1 MRVRQT
7 LDREPNG
14 LVRTAAMSDNFY
26 QHSTLCACG
35 KSFWAVDGWC
45 NKCGV
50 PRERM
55 EPIGVSMLDKKS
67 NAARAWDKKRHK
79 YLPIAKGGLRHG

>member
-1 MRVRQT
+1 
-7 LDREPNG
+7 
-14 LVRTAAMSDNFY
+14 
-26 QHSTLCACG
+26 
-35 KSFWAVDGWC
+35 
-45 NKCGV
+45 
-50 PRERM
+50 M